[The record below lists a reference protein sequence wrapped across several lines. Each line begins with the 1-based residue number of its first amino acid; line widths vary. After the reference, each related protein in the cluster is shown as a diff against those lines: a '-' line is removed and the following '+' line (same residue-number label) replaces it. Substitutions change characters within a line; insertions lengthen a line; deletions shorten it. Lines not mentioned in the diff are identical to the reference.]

1 VTQSVSVIIPT
12 CNRVRTL
19 PRALDSVLAQT
30 RAIDEIIVV
39 DDGSTDSTVDLVIG
53 NYPQVTLLQQTNLGV
68 SAARNHGI
76 NEATSDW
83 IALLDS
89 DDRWLP
95 TKLEAQFTLLEQ
107 HPDHRLCHT
116 DEIWI
121 RNGKRVNQ
129 MHKHRK
135 SGGHIYSQCLP
146 LCIISPSSVLLH
158 RTLFEDVGLFDQTL
172 PACEDYDLWLRIC
185 AREPVLYVDTPQIEK
200 YGGHDDQLSRKH
212 WGMDRFRIRALEK
225 ILASNLLTPDQERET
240 VSMLLSKAAILEQ
253 GARKRGK
260 LQRADHYRKLMQRY
274 AGKPGSQQNGQM
286 LTNGIES
293 A

>member
-1 VTQSVSVIIPT
+1 MTYSVSVIIPT
-12 CNRVRTL
+12 YNRVRTL

-39 DDGSTDSTVDLVIG
+39 DDGSTDSTVDLVLG
-53 NYPQVTLLQQTNLGV
+53 NYPQVKLLQQSNLGV

-76 NEATSDW
+76 KEASSDW

-95 TKLEAQFTLLEQ
+95 TKLEAQFALVKQ
-107 HPDHRLCHT
+107 RPDHRLCHT
-116 DEIWI
+116 EEIWI

-135 SGGHIYSQCLP
+135 SGGHIYNQCLP
-146 LCIISPSSVLLH
+146 LCVISPSSVLMH
-158 RTLFEDVGLFDQTL
+158 RTLFEEIGLFDETL
-172 PACEDYDLWLRIC
+172 PACEDYDLWLRVC
-185 AREPVLYVDTPQIEK
+185 AREPVLFVDTPLIEK

-225 ILASNLLTPDQERET
+225 ILANNLLTPDQGRET
-240 VSMLLSKAAILEQ
+240 VAMLLRKAAILEQ

-260 LQRADHYRKLMQRY
+260 LQRADYYRQLMQRY
-274 AGKPGSQQNGQM
+274 AGEPSSEQEGRLPING
-286 LTNGIES
+286 LES

>member
-1 VTQSVSVIIPT
+1 MTQSVSVIIPT
-12 CNRVRTL
+12 HNRIRTL

-39 DDGSTDSTVDLVIG
+39 DDGSTDSTADLVLE
-53 NYPQVTLLQQTNLGV
+53 NYPEVTLLQQPNRGV

-76 NEATSDW
+76 REATSDW

-95 TKLEAQFTLLEQ
+95 TKLEAQFALVEQ
-107 HPDHRLCHT
+107 CPDHRLCHT
-116 DEIWI
+116 EEIWI

-135 SGGHIYSQCLP
+135 SGGYIYSQCLP
-146 LCIISPSSVLLH
+146 LCVISPSSALLH
-158 RTLFEDVGLFDQTL
+158 RTLLEDVGLFDETL

-185 AREPVLYVDTPQIEK
+185 AREPVLFVDTPQIEK
-200 YGGHDDQLSRKH
+200 YGGHDDQLSRQH
-212 WGMDRFRIRALEK
+212 WGMDRFRIRSLEK
-225 ILASNLLTPDQERET
+225 ILADELLTPDQESET
-240 VSMLLSKAAILEQ
+240 VAMLLRKAAILEQ

-260 LQRADHYRKLMQRY
+260 QERADHYRHLIQQY
-274 AGKPGSQQNGQM
+274 AGPKGSQQQACAPNKGV
-286 LTNGIES
+286 ES